1 MLCLKRKETVSDEDK
16 CLENKRKLRRD
27 GEKLR
32 RERLNRTLGLLA
44 EEVPWLK
51 HSERRPDKSSILK
64 LTVNYLKL
72 NIGIKKRNLNAVLPS
87 FLKDTV
93 SEEFLESV
101 AHGSL
106 LIVSESGTILYMS
119 ESLTQRLGW
128 LQIDVLGSPI
138 NKILHNEDIDL
149 FKLQFNR
156 HNNFCYTTKQCSE
169 TNKAYIAVNS
179 ARKVHRSFFVRMQNL
194 QHVSENTPRFE
205 EMRIVGHLH
214 YHAQDR
220 KKVRSVVNESW
231 LVGSCHPVKQQSL
244 ISMQAYEDNTNLE
257 WVSQHAMDGKL
268 WYQDH
273 RIALVVGVM
282 PCEHVGMSVYDLVN
296 KDDLKDIA
304 CSHMKIITDNEIP
317 CTVFRLQSLNGLGPD
332 KYIKARSV
340 IVKDAWTRKNL
351 FIVSLNQNIS
361 DEEGEVLLREQRK
374 RVQTLIAATKGLTL
388 QDTNF
393 DEDSNTDASSS
404 ASDSSQPE
412 SPAFSELTS
421 DVLSEPRYSI
431 DCLSEGESLSGVSG
445 SPPKGSPSNIKSPR
459 KKESLPLLKSL
470 LIRPNQVTES
480 LDKILTVESKT
491 QKDISMSNT
500 EVAGQ
505 ENEKGQLTV
514 SDEVGGVLTDIN
526 DSIHVGNV
534 ERDTLSLNTTDVVCE
549 SVPGVKFAGVTS
561 GGDKSVINKQYFIS
575 QISQFFP
582 SVSSGG
588 VLNADQKHCESSEK
602 NAMYSS
608 AQTGICSQVTNV
620 GQGMLS
626 MPDSEDHSSMEFK
639 HKNVEDSSLKDY
651 NKIQSPTI
659 SSQISPPMNTNCVQ
673 DPNKKS
679 MELQFY
685 KQLQHKHEA
694 LERSLQSQN
703 QELTTLKR
711 NLADQQ
717 PKVIEKLHLLQSEV
731 EKQFSILHGLQNE
744 MVEKMSSAT
753 PYADMT

>member
-1 MLCLKRKETVSDEDK
+1 M
-16 CLENKRKLRRD
+16 
-27 GEKLR
+27 
-32 RERLNRTLGLLA
+32 
-44 EEVPWLK
+44 
-51 HSERRPDKSSILK
+51 
-64 LTVNYLKL
+64 
-72 NIGIKKRNLNAVLPS
+72 
-87 FLKDTV
+87 
-93 SEEFLESV
+93 
-101 AHGSL
+101 
-106 LIVSESGTILYMS
+106 
-119 ESLTQRLGW
+119 
-128 LQIDVLGSPI
+128 
-138 NKILHNEDIDL
+138 
-149 FKLQFNR
+149 FN
-156 HNNFCYTTKQCSE
+156 F
-169 TNKAYIAVNS
+169 
-179 ARKVHRSFFVRMQNL
+179 
-194 QHVSENTPRFE
+194 
-205 EMRIVGHLH
+205 
-214 YHAQDR
+214 
-220 KKVRSVVNESW
+220 
-231 LVGSCHPVKQQSL
+231 
-244 ISMQAYEDNTNLE
+244 
-257 WVSQHAMDGKL
+257 
-268 WYQDH
+268 
-273 RIALVVGVM
+273 
-282 PCEHVGMSVYDLVN
+282 
-296 KDDLKDIA
+296 
-304 CSHMKIITDNEIP
+304 
-317 CTVFRLQSLNGLGPD
+317 
-332 KYIKARSV
+332 
-340 IVKDAWTRKNL
+340 
-351 FIVSLNQNIS
+351 S

-626 MPDSEDHSSMEFK
+626 MSDSEDHSSMEFK
-639 HKNVEDSSLKDY
+639 HKNVEDSSLKG
-651 NKIQSPTI
+651 KIH
-659 SSQISPPMNTNCVQ
+659 
-673 DPNKKS
+673 
-679 MELQFY
+679 
-685 KQLQHKHEA
+685 QH
-694 LERSLQSQN
+694 L
-703 QELTTLKR
+703 
-711 NLADQQ
+711 
-717 PKVIEKLHLLQSEV
+717 VI
-731 EKQFSILHGLQNE
+731 
-744 MVEKMSSAT
+744 
-753 PYADMT
+753 